1 MFSLLVPVTFFILL
15 GIFWR
20 YARPNGI
27 TAESLNSSISA
38 IVLRLFLPLVVFFT
52 LLELPLNEAALR
64 ILIYVIVTTLI
75 TGAVAW
81 FWLSKT
87 ALPPKTKG
95 AYLVAATFG
104 SVVFLGM
111 PLNSVLFSDWT
122 MRVAVQYMLV
132 SNVLVLFT
140 LGAIF
145 AKHLA
150 GPKKTSLRD
159 TASAVLNDYP
169 LWLKEPLLWATVA
182 GLLLN
187 LVGLTLAAWAEQ
199 ISNMLHGVLIPLM
212 LFIVGLSLKWQPKW
226 KDELV
231 GVAPVL
237 VIKLLL
243 VPVVMW
249 AMAAIFGSAG
259 VQTTKSLIL
268 DSMMPATVFGFL
280 MCGRYKL
287 DTESYSLAFTATSVL
302 ALITVPIWFNLLL

>member
-1 MFSLLVPVTFFILL
+1 MLNLLVPVAFFILL
-15 GIFWR
+15 GGFWR
-20 YARPNGI
+20 YVKPNGI
-27 TAESLNSSISA
+27 TAESLNGSINA
-38 IVLRLFLPLVVFFT
+38 IVLRLLLPLVVFFT

-64 ILIYVIVTTLI
+64 ILIYVLVTTLI

-87 ALPPKTKG
+87 SLPPKTKG
-95 AYLVAATFG
+95 AYLIAATFG

-111 PLNSVLFSDWT
+111 PLNNVLFSDWT
-122 MRVAVQYMLV
+122 MRVAVQYMVV

-140 LGAIF
+140 VGAIF

-150 GPKKTSLRD
+150 GPAKATLKD
-159 TASAVLNDYP
+159 TASAVFNDYP

-187 LVGLTLAAWAEQ
+187 LVGLTLAGWAEQ
-199 ISNMLHGVLIPLM
+199 ISNMLHGVLIPLL
-212 LFIVGLSLKWQPKW
+212 LFSVGLSLKWQPKW

-231 GVAPVL
+231 GVVPVV

-249 AMAAIFGSAG
+249 AIAAIFGSAG

-268 DSMMPATVFGFL
+268 DSMMPATVFGF
-280 MCGRYKL
+280 MICGRYKL
-287 DTESYSLAFTATSVL
+287 DMESYTLAFTATSVL
-302 ALITVPIWFNLLL
+302 ALITAPIWHSLLL